1 MNHIKYVVAL
11 FALFMVMM
19 PAFSM
24 PDDGQMTG
32 SDGQHQG
39 IKSMMGDGGV
49 KIVCLTVCKVIGPD
63 GQHHMGSIKSM
74 MGGKS
79 QCSKDKS
86 CGCEKS
92 MMGQDGQNQKSCG
105 CEKSMMGQDGQ
116 NQKSCGCEKSMMG
129 QDGQNQKSCGCEKSM
144 MGQDGQNQKSCGCE
158 KSMMGQNGQNQK
170 HHSQHHHSDDS
181 DSSHNHSDDSDSE

>member
-24 PDDGQMTG
+24 PDDGQMMG

-49 KIVCLTVCKVIGPD
+49 KIVCLTVCKVIPD
-63 GQHHMGSIKSM
+63 GQHHISSVKSM
-74 MGGKS
+74 MGQDGQNQKS
-79 QCSKDKS
+79 RS
-86 CGCEKS
+86 CEKS

-144 MGQDGQNQKSCGCE
+144 MG
-158 KSMMGQNGQNQK
+158 
-170 HHSQHHHSDDS
+170 
-181 DSSHNHSDDSDSE
+181 

>member
-1 MNHIKYVVAL
+1 MSYIKYLVAL

-24 PDDGQMTG
+24 PDDGQMMG

-63 GQHHMGSIKSM
+63 SQNHMSHIKSM

-79 QCSKDKS
+79 QCSKAKS

-105 CEKSMMGQDGQ
+105 CEKSMHSAIPSVGQD
-116 NQKSCGCEKSMMG
+116 
-129 QDGQNQKSCGCEKSM
+129 
-144 MGQDGQNQKSCGCE
+144 
-158 KSMMGQNGQNQK
+158 GQNQK

-181 DSSHNHSDDSDSE
+181 DSSYNHSDDSNSE